1 MNKESSENKK
11 RAWKLNTEWQKLK
24 KKKKIIQGLENKVK
38 EV

>member
-24 KKKKIIQGLENKVK
+24 KKKIIQGLENKVK